1 MTPTFV
7 GKHCLTAAA
16 AACLSK
22 SQKQIIDAMR
32 GQHLYYNDPQELID
46 KHCLKAKNTHS
57 NYTVRIGYTDE
68 KFNEN
73 HRITVSWQGIDQIDI
88 VLCIDSNYFLDLL
101 Y

>member
-16 AACLSK
+16 AAACLSK
-22 SQKQIIDAMR
+22 SQKQIIGAMR

-46 KHCLKAKNTHS
+46 KHCLKAKNTHR
-57 NYTVRIGYTDE
+57 NYAVRIGYTDE

-88 VLCIDSNYFLDLL
+88 VLCINSN
-101 Y
+101 